1 MEYLY
6 LKPIHQRII
15 ELLVIGHSHKEIA
28 KKLNITLD
36 SLYSYKRDMN
46 FNNDCNFYQLIW
58 KYSQLGEKYLIKGE
72 EKHTKQKVKSKVHE
86 LTWFQERVG
95 KKVFRNE
102 TSCKCINCT
111 FNYKNGVVINDD
123 IHANYLFDMQNE
135 LRLNYFDEPKTRT
148 KKI

>member
-1 MEYLY
+1 
-6 LKPIHQRII
+6 
-15 ELLVIGHSHKEIA
+15 
-28 KKLNITLD
+28 
-36 SLYSYKRDMN
+36 
-46 FNNDCNFYQLIW
+46 
-58 KYSQLGEKYLIKGE
+58 LGEKYLIKGE
-72 EKHTKQKVKSKVHE
+72 EKHTKQKVKGKVHE

-111 FNYKNGVVINDD
+111 LNYKNGVVINDD

>member
-15 ELLVIGHSHKEIA
+15 ELLVIGHSHKQIA

-58 KYSQLGEKYLIKGE
+58 KYSQLGEKYLIKSE
-72 EKHTKQKVKSKVHE
+72 ENHTKQKVKGKFHN
-86 LTWFQERVG
+86 LLWFKERVG

-102 TSCKCINCT
+102 SSCKCIVCT
-111 FNYKNGVVINDD
+111 FNFKNGLIISDEL
-123 IHANYLFDMQNE
+123 HAQYLFDIQNE
-135 LRLNYFDEPKTRT
+135 LRLNYFDEPKKRT
-148 KKI
+148 GK